1 MTRWIFPIL
10 LSFTAFASAFAS
22 NDTAVHVHHRIRR
35 PGEQPVPFSHKG
47 TVVLTPTGPS
57 YAPAN
62 AFRDQLAA
70 WIASTPDTRYEIA
83 LETDG
88 EQDDWPRSSVKLVS
102 PDARM
107 PIDPVLTIPIYG
119 YKCHLTSAYE
129 EFLTLHKTVSGDIF
143 ALDYHLDSVP
153 KNGACPHTPSAMYI
167 ASTDV
172 QIKSPTPAFT
182 PRLKVPPPM
191 GADGQPI
198 KPVPEQSFIQKY
210 WMYIV
215 PALIILLVLPAGPEE
230 GAPQ

>member
-1 MTRWIFPIL
+1 MTRWAFAAL
-10 LSFTAFASAFAS
+10 LSFTLFSSIFAS
-22 NDTAVHVHHRIRR
+22 NDTAVHIHHRVRR
-35 PGEQPVPFSHKG
+35 PGEQPPPFSHKG
-47 TVVLTPTGPS
+47 TVVLTPTGGPS

-62 AFRDQLAA
+62 AFRDQLTA
-70 WIASTPDTRYEIA
+70 WVASAPDARYEIA

-88 EQDDWPRSSVKLVS
+88 NQDDWPRSSVKL
-102 PDARM
+102 
-107 PIDPVLTIPIYG
+107 
-119 YKCHLTSAYE
+119 CHLTSAYE

-153 KNGACPHTPSAMYI
+153 KNGGCPHTPSAMYI

-172 QIKSPTPAFT
+172 QIKSPSPAFT

-191 GADGQPI
+191 GADGQVI

-210 WMYIV
+210 WMYII

>member
-1 MTRWIFPIL
+1 MIRLFI
-10 LSFTAFASAFAS
+10 
-22 NDTAVHVHHRIRR
+22 HHRIRR

-62 AFRDQLAA
+62 AFRDQLAT

-88 EQDDWPRSSVKLVS
+88 DQDDWPRSSVKL
-102 PDARM
+102 
-107 PIDPVLTIPIYG
+107 
-119 YKCHLTSAYE
+119 CHLTSAYE
-129 EFLTLHKTVSGDIF
+129 EYLTLHKTVSGDIF

-153 KNGACPHTPSAMYI
+153 KWRMSPYTVGYVYCKYGCPSQVPHSGVY
-167 ASTDV
+167 
-172 QIKSPTPAFT
+172 
-182 PRLKVPPPM
+182 VPPPM

-198 KPVPEQSFIQKY
+198 KPVSEQSFIQKY